1 MGFIFINKS
10 VWKAVFSVFPHEGFG
25 KTGHI
30 CAYVENRRAEE
41 QRTWPAVEVRRAE
54 GKMERDVGVY
64 EHGVCGGASLYVEK
78 GEAGKD
84 GDGNGR

>member
-10 VWKAVFSVFPHEGFG
+10 VWKAVFSVFQHEGFG

-30 CAYVENRRAEE
+30 CAYVENRRAGE
-41 QRTWPAVEVRRAE
+41 QRTWPAGEVRRAE

-64 EHGVCGGASLYVEK
+64 EHGVCGGVSLYIEK
-78 GEAGKD
+78 WEAGKD